1 LWIDDPSFWAA
12 MLGGGIVGAVI
23 SALATIFFGER
34 RVETLRLRREHS
46 RILLDGT
53 LKPWLDKYKQIC
65 MIGAEYS
72 SDPDTLVAHEP
83 QESSL
88 KFFDDIRSHLGS
100 KYPDTMKSWEVLK
113 EATFEH
119 NKKLA
124 LILED
129 IRNSIIKETSLPQYH
144 RHGREPREY
153 ISPERIVEYVY
164 ETMAYE
170 THTGEDWFR
179 GKPDVQPFTS
189 GNTMFYQ
196 VKWGNYSN
204 FAICRDE
211 NSAGKIV
218 HKIIDIVESPE
229 YEQRIRQA
237 VDAEDRIIQP
247 KRISFEQKMEDL
259 IESIELGNSLRGKC
273 KHCRK
278 L

>member
-1 LWIDDPSFWAA
+1 LWFDDPSFWAA

-23 SALATIFFGER
+23 SALATIFYGER
-34 RVETLRLRREHS
+34 RVEMLRLRRKHS
-46 RILLDGT
+46 EILLDRT
-53 LKPWLDKYKQIC
+53 LRPWLDKYRQIC

-83 QESSL
+83 EESSL
-88 KFFDDIRSHLGS
+88 QFFDDIRSHLES
-100 KYPDTMKSWEVLK
+100 KYLDIMKSWEALK

-124 LILED
+124 FILED
-129 IRNSIIKETSLPQYH
+129 IRNSILKETILPQYH
-144 RHGREPREY
+144 CHGREPREY
-153 ISPERIVEYVY
+153 ICPERIVEYIY

-179 GKPDVQPFTS
+179 GKPCVQPLTI
-189 GNTMFYQ
+189 GNTMVYQ
-196 VKWGNYSN
+196 VNWAGCSY
-204 FAICRDE
+204 FAICRNEDY
-211 NSAGKIV
+211 ARKIV

-237 VDAEDRIIQP
+237 VDAEDGIIQP
-247 KRISFEQKMEDL
+247 KRIDFEHKMEDL